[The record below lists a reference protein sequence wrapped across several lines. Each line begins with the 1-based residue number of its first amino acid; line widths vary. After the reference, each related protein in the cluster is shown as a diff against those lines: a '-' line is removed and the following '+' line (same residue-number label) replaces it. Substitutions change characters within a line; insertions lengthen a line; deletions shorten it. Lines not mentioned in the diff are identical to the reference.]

1 MYDITIIGY
10 GITGMLVLAILQQHS
25 IDLSKVCVIDPYFD
39 GGNLIRSWGHVI
51 SNTPL
56 SKTVNALKLINPDY
70 ILPEHFSTYDIN
82 KTTPLWVLV
91 QIVRDITNPILKQ
104 VDTIESK
111 VNSID
116 YNSHYTI
123 ETDSSTIQSKLIIL
137 CQGSEPKKLK
147 CDIPI
152 IPLHIALNE
161 QMLKNYVLPNEKV
174 LVFGT
179 SHSGC
184 IILENLHKLNIQTMA
199 VHKSKAPFLFAR
211 DGEYDGIKEEAERI
225 AHDILENKYNNLT
238 LLHINEIDKII
249 KGSKQADYVVYCI
262 GFETKSTI
270 KTNFDIIKYNSTNG
284 RIKDVEKAYGFGI
297 AYPSLAPDSIHVDV
311 GIISFVEHIQKQ
323 IEDIK
328 KLIY

>member
-10 GITGMLVLAILQQHS
+10 GITGMLLLAILQQHS
-25 IDLSKVCVIDPYFD
+25 IDLSKVCIIDPYFD
-39 GGNLIRSWGHVI
+39 GGNLLRSWGHVI

-91 QIVRDITNPILKQ
+91 QMIRDITNPILKQ
-104 VDTIESK
+104 VDRIESK
-111 VNSID
+111 VNSIHYD
-116 YNSHYTI
+116 TDYTI
-123 ETDSSTIQSKLIIL
+123 ETDSSTIKSKLIIL

-161 QMLKNYVLPNEKV
+161 QMLKSYVLPNEKV

-179 SHSGC
+179 AHSGC
-184 IILENLHKLNIQTMA
+184 IILENLHKLNISTTA
-199 VHKSKAPFLFAR
+199 VHKSREAFLFAK
-211 DGEYDGIKEEAERI
+211 DGIYDGIKEEAERI
-225 AHDILENKYNNLT
+225 AHEILENKYNNLT
-238 LLHINEIDKII
+238 LLNIAEIDKII
-249 KGSKQADYVVYCI
+249 KASKQADWVVYSI
-262 GFETKSTI
+262 GFETSPI
-270 KTNFDIIKYNSTNG
+270 SANFDIIKYNSTNG

-297 AYPSLAPDSIHVDV
+297 AYPSAAPDEIHVDV
-311 GIISFVEHIQKQ
+311 GIISFVEHIQNQ

-328 KLIY
+328 KLI